1 VEVFVRSALLICA
14 ISVGAGHGKGIRF
27 RLMTRPRHAERRI
40 FAAQSQGLALFRS
53 RQFAVLISKELP
65 VRIRRSRELEGGA
78 TTQKT

>member
-40 FAAQSQGLALFRS
+40 FAAQSQGLTPISQSAICCFN
-53 RQFAVLISKELP
+53 RQ
-65 VRIRRSRELEGGA
+65 RIASQNSA
-78 TTQKT
+78 QS